1 MNNFLTQS
9 YIKTMIAVDKK
20 GRCYS
25 LDKIRVYND
34 QGVLFETNSGHFEMA
49 KYGEHFEDEYIKNDI
64 TRKNKIDLSKKEN
77 FVISEGKNC
86 FNETEYVLYIYYKNI
101 DLQFVK
107 ISINRLLKATFK
119 IFEKYETEIVFGDIN
134 RESDK
139 IRYSVNDDIF
149 KFGLTYM
156 LFNHKDEFDSIIK
169 ELKNIYKKWE
179 KQKEIEKTYTTKD
192 YKKICFSE
200 ENAKQFENVLNQFN
214 IECD

>member
-20 GRCYS
+20 GKLYS
-25 LDKIRVYND
+25 LNKIRVYND
-34 QGVLFETNSGHFEMA
+34 QGVLFETNSGYFEMA
-49 KYGEHFEDEYIKNDI
+49 KYGKYFEDEYIKNDI
-64 TRKNKIDLSKKEN
+64 IRKNKIDLSKKEN
-77 FVISEGKNC
+77 FIISEGKNY
-86 FNETEYVLYIYYKNI
+86 FNETEYILYIYYKNI

-107 ISINRLLKATFK
+107 ISINGFLKATFK
-119 IFEKYETEIVFGDIN
+119 IFDKYEIETTFGDIN

-156 LFNHKDEFDSIIK
+156 LFNHKDEFNAKIE
-169 ELKNIYKKWE
+169 ELNNIYKKWE
-179 KQKEIEKTYTTKD
+179 RQKEIEKAYTVKD

-200 ENAKQFENVLNQFN
+200 EKTKQFENVLNQFN